1 MLVAPLLLQSFPFNA
16 SICDL
21 EISFVSFVVIEGSIG
36 GFLSF
41 VIRNV
46 ANPISMGLGYRG

>member
-21 EISFVSFVVIEGSIG
+21 EISFVSFVAIEGSIG